1 MIMIKKLLNI
11 LLILGFVYTQSEIAY
26 KIDTNKSQLLWRA
39 EQLTGNHWGYISIK
53 SGNVIFNANGQLEAG
68 SVIIDINTITIEDD
82 TWKEKLKQHLESD
95 DFFSVKNFS
104 ESSFNIKKITPK
116 ASGLEIEGL
125 LTIKGVS
132 NPNIFM
138 VKVKNVDNGYIA
150 TGKVVVDRTLYGIKY
165 RSGKYFPEIG
175 NRLIYD
181 NFTIEFNLT
190 TKR

>member
-1 MIMIKKLLNI
+1 MIKKLLNI
-11 LLILGFVYTQSEIAY
+11 LLILGFVYAQSEIAY

-68 SVIIDINTITIEDD
+68 SVIIDMNTITIEDD

>member
-68 SVIIDINTITIEDD
+68 SVIIDMNTITIEDD

-95 DFFSVKNFS
+95 DFFRL
-104 ESSFNIKKITPK
+104 KI
-116 ASGLEIEGL
+116 
-125 LTIKGVS
+125 
-132 NPNIFM
+132 F
-138 VKVKNVDNGYIA
+138 
-150 TGKVVVDRTLYGIKY
+150 
-165 RSGKYFPEIG
+165 RSHH
-175 NRLIYD
+175 LI
-181 NFTIEFNLT
+181 
-190 TKR
+190 

>member
-11 LLILGFVYTQSEIAY
+11 LLILGFVYAQSEIAY

-68 SVIIDINTITIEDD
+68 SVIIDMNTITIEDD

>member
-68 SVIIDINTITIEDD
+68 SVIIDMNTITIEDD